1 MAWTPWRPPT
11 TPIIPTNNATL
22 EARVK
27 ALEDKIAKLA
37 GIPGPPGP
45 QGPQGIPGPPGPQGP
60 QGLPGTGGSVDLS
73 GIEARLSKLEKTTCP
88 EIDVLVA
95 LDTRLKKL
103 EGR

>member
-11 TPIIPTNNATL
+11 TPIYPTNNTTL

-27 ALEDKIAKLA
+27 ALEDKIANLA
-37 GIPGPPGP
+37 
-45 QGPQGIPGPPGPQGP
+45 GIPGPPGPQGP

-95 LDTRLKKL
+95 LDARIKAL

>member
-45 QGPQGIPGPPGPQGP
+45 QGPQG
-60 QGLPGTGGSVDLS
+60 LPGTGGSVDLS

-95 LDTRLKKL
+95 LDARIKAL